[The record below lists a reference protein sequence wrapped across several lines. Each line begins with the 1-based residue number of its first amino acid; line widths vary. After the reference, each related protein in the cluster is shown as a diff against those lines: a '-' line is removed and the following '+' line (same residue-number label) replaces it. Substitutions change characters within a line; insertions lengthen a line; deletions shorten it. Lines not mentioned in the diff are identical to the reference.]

1 MQMQFF
7 SDLKYLLFPTRCF
20 GCRELGY
27 SICSECRQQWNPH
40 RYQSR
45 VTNLAVYSAIT
56 YSPIAKNI
64 LLAAKEQGVK
74 SADQLVRNAVSV
86 SIHELFKKYP
96 SCALVPIPSSASSNR
111 RRGRDFI
118 NEIAI
123 SVARDLGVAVLPLLE
138 HQRKIRDQ
146 SKLNVSN
153 RHQNLAMALSIKPQF
168 RGNYSGEKVVILD
181 DLVTTGATIGEANR
195 ALTRGGFKVQAA
207 ATACVALRRRD

>member
-1 MQMQFF
+1 MQLF

-27 SICSECRQQWNPH
+27 SICSKCRQQWNPH
-40 RYQSR
+40 LYQSR
-45 VTNLAVYSAIT
+45 ITNLVVYSAIP

-74 SADQLVRNAVSV
+74 SADQLVRDAVKV
-86 SIHELFKKYP
+86 SIHELFKRYP
-96 SCALVPIPSSASSNR
+96 SSALVPIPSSAFSNR

-118 NEIAI
+118 NETAI
-123 SVARDLGVAVLPLLE
+123 SVARDFGVAVLPLLE
-138 HQRKIRDQ
+138 HQRNIRDQ
-146 SKLNVSN
+146 SKLNISN

>member
-1 MQMQFF
+1 MQFF

-27 SICSECRQQWNPH
+27 SICSECRKQWNPH
-40 RYQSR
+40 LYQSR
-45 VTNLAVYSAIT
+45 VTNLSVYSAIT
-56 YSPIAKNI
+56 YSPVAKNI

-168 RGNYSGEKVVILD
+168 RGNYSSERVVILD

-207 ATACVALRRRD
+207 ATACVALHRRD

>member
-1 MQMQFF
+1 MHFF

-27 SICSECRQQWNPH
+27 SICSRCRQQWNPH
-40 RYQSR
+40 LYQSSIAK
-45 VTNLAVYSAIT
+45 LAIYSAIPYT
-56 YSPIAKNI
+56 PIAKNI

-74 SADQLVRNAVSV
+74 SADQLVCNAVTV
-86 SIHELFKKYP
+86 SIHELFKRYP
-96 SCALVPIPSSASSNR
+96 GCALVPIPSSASSNR

-118 NEIAI
+118 NEMAN
-123 SVARDLGVAVLPLLE
+123 SVAKDFGVAVLPLLE
-138 HQRKIRDQ
+138 HQRNIQDQ
-146 SKLNVSN
+146 SKLNASN

-168 RGNYSGEKVVILD
+168 RGKYLGEKVVILD

>member
-1 MQMQFF
+1 MQLF
-7 SDLKYLLFPTRCF
+7 SDLKYLLFPIRCF

-168 RGNYSGEKVVILD
+168 RGNYSGERVVILD

-207 ATACVALRRRD
+207 ATACVALRRRN

>member
-1 MQMQFF
+1 MRIF

-27 SICSECRQQWNPH
+27 SICSQCRQQWNPH
-40 RYQSR
+40 LYQSR
-45 VTNLAVYSAIT
+45 ITNLAVYSAIP

-74 SADQLVRNAVSV
+74 SADQLVRNAVKV
-86 SIHELFKKYP
+86 SIHELFKRYP
-96 SCALVPIPSSASSNR
+96 NCALVPIPSSAASNR

-118 NEIAI
+118 NEMAI
-123 SVARDLGVAVLPLLE
+123 TVAKDFGVAVLPLLE
-138 HQRKIRDQ
+138 HQRHIRDQ
-146 SKLNVSN
+146 SRLNISN
-153 RHQNLAMALSIKPQF
+153 RRQNLAMALSIKPQF
-168 RGNYSGEKVVILD
+168 RGNYSGENVVILD